1 MMPPGTEPSGQLQ
14 VAMVSHDLRAP
25 LHAIVLGLELL
36 RTRPLGSPQDQVV
49 QRMYK
54 AAQRMAF
61 LLDRILSPPVQPGPV
76 IPLQPA
82 PLELAELCR
91 ELFEE
96 LHMGH
101 PDRQLTLTADEG
113 IEGSWDRL
121 WLVELLSNL
130 VENALE
136 HGDPATPVG
145 VDVRKRGELAQI
157 EVRNQ
162 GPDIPPDLR
171 KAIFEPFR
179 RGPGRAGA
187 HGVGLGLY
195 IVAQI
200 ATAHGGTVEVSSE
213 SGVTQFTVT
222 LPLRSP

>member
-49 QRMYK
+49 QRMYR

-61 LLDRILSPPVQPGPV
+61 LLDRILTSPVQAGPV

-82 PLELAELCR
+82 PLELSGLCR

-136 HGDPATPVG
+136 HGDPAAAVA
-145 VDVRKRGELAQI
+145 VDVRKKGELAQI
-157 EVRNQ
+157 EVSNR
-162 GPDIPPDLR
+162 GPGIPPELR
-171 KAIFEPFR
+171 KAIFAPFR
-179 RGPGRAGA
+179 RGPGRSGT

-200 ATAHGGTVEVSSE
+200 AAAHGGAVEVSSE
-213 SGVTQFTVT
+213 SGVTRFTVT
-222 LPLRSP
+222 LPLGSP